1 MYFDSPK
8 KRRKNNNRK
17 KTPKKRTPTLSL
29 RDRIRIIQMNR
40 KNRLLE
46 EERNRE
52 LHPFVDHN
60 GNIVPNFIIKKQNC
74 TPSFQSVKS

>member
-60 GNIVPNFIIKKQNC
+60 GNIVLLHPNEPPPDLPVLMRQ
-74 TPSFQSVKS
+74 